1 MSTLIA
7 NLISLSAVAVLVAI
21 SLLGGVQSHL
31 IAGQSSLL
39 VLALLALFL
48 QWLVFVP
55 AWLGRTEKFYDFVGS
70 LTFILVVLLGLGVAA
85 QSGQI
90 VAYDFVLAGVVCLWA
105 VRLGSFLFKRV
116 HQAGGDKR
124 FDEIKISFP
133 RFFMAWTAQALWVV
147 ATLLPSL
154 ILLTSKRPHRADY
167 WMVIG
172 LGMWLFGFV
181 IEVIAD
187 RQKSNFRAR
196 NPSGDRWIEE
206 GLWALSQHP
215 NYFGEIVLWTGIF
228 VAGIGHYQGAEWI
241 AVVSPVFVF
250 GLLTKGSGIPLLQ
263 ERGEARWG
271 DRTGYR
277 SYREKTNLL
286 VPLPRSSLFRRPG
299 V

>member
-7 NLISLSAVAVLVAI
+7 NLISVSAITVLVAI
-21 SLLGGVQSHL
+21 SLLGGAHSHL
-31 IAGQSSLL
+31 IAGQPSLL

-48 QWLVFVP
+48 QWTAFLP
-55 AWLGRTEKFYDFVGS
+55 AWLRRTEKFFDLVGA
-70 LTFILVVLLGLGVAA
+70 LTFILVVVLCLGIAA

-105 VRLGSFLFKRV
+105 GRLGSFLFKRV
-116 HQAGGDKR
+116 HQVGADRR

-133 RFFMAWTAQALWVV
+133 RFFMAWTVQALWVV

-167 WMVIG
+167 WVVIG
-172 LGMWLFGFV
+172 LSMWLLGFV
-181 IEVIAD
+181 IEMIAD
-187 RQKSNFRAR
+187 RQKANFRAR
-196 NPSGDRWIEE
+196 NPAGDRWIEE

-215 NYFGEIVLWTGIF
+215 NYFGEILLWTGIF
-228 VAGIGHYQGAEWI
+228 VAGFGHYQGAEWI

-271 DRTGYR
+271 DRIGYR

-286 VPLPRSSLFRRPG
+286 VPLPRSSLLRRPG